1 MSDNTLNAR
10 FVVEFASIPDSN
22 MRGRLLPSLNRM
34 EAPNLQLAVREIE
47 RSLAAGVAD
56 EAVIYIPVRVIRA
69 ERKVEVFEINRS
81 VI

>member
-1 MSDNTLNAR
+1 MSDQLNTR
-10 FVVEFASIPDSN
+10 FVVEFTSVPDSN
-22 MRGRLLPSLNRM
+22 LRGRLLPSLNRM
-34 EAPNLQLAVREIE
+34 DVPNLQLAIRDIE

-56 EAVIYIPVRVIRA
+56 EAIIYVPVRVIRA